1 MFSSTTSLTVVFSCG
16 MAPAPYFRKRI
27 VRDHS
32 LLFFAFVIYYNIFH
46 FTIIIICDC
55 LPGVPKS
62 DSRPAWRWR
71 RFFISSVEDT
81 VLERSAALESFCY
94 GIGFGRLG
102 RRPLFIMLYVYML
115 CNSGCSPT

>member
-1 MFSSTTSLTVVFSCG
+1 MFSSTTCLTVVFSCG
-16 MAPAPYFRKRI
+16 MAPAPYFRRRT

-32 LLFFAFVIYYNIFH
+32 LLFFTFVLYYIFY
-46 FTIIIICDC
+46 FTIIIICNC

-81 VLERSAALESFCY
+81 VLELGGSGVLLLRHRVRSPWQMPIIY
-94 GIGFGRLG
+94 Y
-102 RRPLFIMLYVYML
+102 IMYITVI
-115 CNSGCSPT
+115 S

>member
-1 MFSSTTSLTVVFSCG
+1 
-16 MAPAPYFRKRI
+16 MAPAPYFKRRI

-32 LLFFAFVIYYNIFH
+32 LLFCTFVIYYNIFY
-46 FTIIIICDC
+46 FTIIICNC

-62 DSRPAWRWR
+62 IVAQPGGGDG
-71 RFFISSVEDT
+71 FFISSVEDT
-81 VLERSAALESFCY
+81 VLECRATLESLCY

-102 RRPLFIMLYVYML
+102 RCPLFIMLYIYMF

>member
-1 MFSSTTSLTVVFSCG
+1 MFSSTTSLTVVSSCG
-16 MAPAPYFRKRI
+16 MAPNPYFRRRI
-27 VRDHS
+27 VSDHS
-32 LLFFAFVIYYNIFH
+32 LFFFTFVIYYNIFY
-46 FTIIIICDC
+46 FTIIIICNC

-102 RRPLFIMLYVYML
+102 RRPLFIMLDIYIL
-115 CNSGCSPT
+115 CNGGCSPT